1 MANIILNYIFW
12 IFALYG
18 FFEIIRGIIYI
29 NTYTKFKNEGIYLII
44 AVKNQEQIIEF
55 FLRSSLFRIF
65 YGKEKLF
72 KDIIVVDLKS
82 EDNTKE
88 IASRITKEYEELKV
102 LNWKEC
108 KDIIDGI
115 NN

>member
-1 MANIILNYIFW
+1 MS
-12 IFALYG
+12 
-18 FFEIIRGIIYI
+18 I
-29 NTYTKFKNEGIYLII
+29 NTYKNFKSEGIYLII
-44 AVKNQEQIIEF
+44 AVKNQEKMIEY

-65 YGKEKLF
+65 YGKEQYF

-82 EDNTKE
+82 EDSTKE
-88 IASRITKEYEELKV
+88 IANRITKEYEELKV

-108 KDIIDGI
+108 KEIIDGI